1 MLKCD
6 LHDYLE
12 IICMF
17 HYNVKVVTKKGAS
30 YSGLAE
36 DVLLSDK
43 RQEVLRIKTV
53 DQEQIEVVTEEI
65 EEIQVI
71 TPNARF
77 QTVRF

>member
-17 HYNVKVVTKKGAS
+17 HYSVKVITKKGAS
-30 YSGLAE
+30 HSGLAE

-53 DQEQIEVVTEEI
+53 DQDQIEVVTEEI